1 MSARSRR
8 LGGDTRGRVVDR
20 HATETRGIG
29 SGRGRRQH
37 SLSLGLLER
46 LCLRGTDGQR
56 RRQDA
61 ERGAEEGPVDREE
74 EGDGRS
80 GQNVYRARAR
90 APVDVLRTTVSTA
103 PCKHASCEARPPH
116 GVTCVAVERS
126 ASRPVP
132 ARGDGGHVRG
142 RCGGERGA
150 RCASGRD
157 GAGRRRA
164 EVVHGAHDGHR
175 FSVSAPQM
183 GSKDGRCLEGERR
196 ERPLSPRGAETAEHT
211 RRTLVETSESGRA
224 EKRRPRRCAD
234 ANGSSP
240 SCESATGEGS

>member
-1 MSARSRR
+1 MDSSLRPYSGAVNAVSPLPLAAEASAAARTAALRAAFLRSEREHTGWWSVSARSRR

-150 RCASGRD
+150 RCASGRN

-164 EVVHGAHDGHR
+164 EVVHGADDGHVVLTRLQR
-175 FSVSAPQM
+175 FCTA
-183 GSKDGRCLEGERR
+183 DGKQGWKMFGRR
-196 ERPLSPRGAETAEHT
+196 ET
-211 RRTLVETSESGRA
+211 
-224 EKRRPRRCAD
+224 
-234 ANGSSP
+234 
-240 SCESATGEGS
+240 